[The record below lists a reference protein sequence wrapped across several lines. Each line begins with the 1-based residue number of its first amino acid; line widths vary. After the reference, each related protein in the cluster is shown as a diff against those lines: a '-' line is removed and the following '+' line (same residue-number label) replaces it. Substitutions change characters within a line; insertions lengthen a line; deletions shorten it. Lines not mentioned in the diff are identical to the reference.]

1 MSGES
6 WATIGTVVAGLA
18 FVTTML
24 SSRMKDGFAAVG
36 ERFDRMDR
44 RMDRVDQRMDRLDE
58 RFDRFEVSVAERFDK
73 VDQRFDRFEVSV
85 AERFDKVD
93 QRFDRFEVSA
103 DERSDSMVTT
113 TASLG
118 AEVARLSERMDH
130 VQATLNPIVEELL
143 RAGIVGRRASA

>member
-1 MSGES
+1 VLGLSGES

-44 RMDRVDQRMDRLDE
+44 RMDRVDQRMDRIDE
-58 RFDRFEVSVAERFDK
+58 RMDRI
-73 VDQRFDRFEVSV
+73 DQRFDRFEASV
-85 AERFDKVD
+85 TERFDKVD
-93 QRFDRFEVSA
+93 EHVDRFEQSA

-143 RAGIVGRRASA
+143 RAGIAGRRASA